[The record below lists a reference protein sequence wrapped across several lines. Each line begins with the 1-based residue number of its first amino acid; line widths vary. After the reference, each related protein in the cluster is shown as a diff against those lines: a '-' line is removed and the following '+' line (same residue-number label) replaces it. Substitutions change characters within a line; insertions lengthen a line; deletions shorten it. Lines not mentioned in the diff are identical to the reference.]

1 MDVNIKQ
8 CDAILN
14 VPTYPELSGLNVSIN
29 VAATQTVVVPNLSSY
44 HLATLVITLGVLD
57 TLAIQ
62 GRMADG
68 STVGFL
74 TAIGPAGTR
83 VVLNTTN
90 LVPANNGLYLLD
102 RFDIYD
108 MLFVYT
114 MSTGPLS
121 VQGRLGVA

>member
-29 VAATQTVVVPNLSSY
+29 VNATQTVVIPNLTSY
-44 HLATLVITLGVLD
+44 HLATLIITLGTLD

-68 STVGFL
+68 STVGLL

-90 LVPANNGLYLLD
+90 LVPANNGLYILD

-114 MSTGPLS
+114 QSTGPLS
-121 VQGRLGVA
+121 VQGRLGAA